1 MKTKKYNEGGKMD
14 EESGAEIE
22 VKGMDLMMAVKQLE
36 AAVKA
41 GKQMPSHYKVKACF
55 YSED

>member
-36 AAVKA
+36 ASVKA

>member
-1 MKTKKYNEGGKMD
+1 MKAKKYNYGGKM
-14 EESGAEIE
+14 EEEGAEIE
-22 VKGMDLMMAVKQLE
+22 IKAMDLPSA

-41 GKQMPSHYKVKACF
+41 SGKMPTHYKVKACY

>member
-1 MKTKKYNEGGKMD
+1 MKAKKYNYGGKM
-14 EESGAEIE
+14 EEEGAEIE
-22 VKGMDLMMAVKQLE
+22 IKAMDLSSAVKQLE

-41 GKQMPSHYKVKACF
+41 SGSAPSHYKVKACY

>member
-1 MKTKKYNEGGKMD
+1 MD

-36 AAVKA
+36 AAVKV
-41 GKQMPSHYKVKACF
+41 G
-55 YSED
+55 

>member
-1 MKTKKYNEGGKMD
+1 MKAKKYNYGGKMD
-14 EESGAEIE
+14 DMGDEIE
-22 VKGMDLMMAVKQLE
+22 IKAQDLSSAVKQLE

-41 GKQMPSHYKVKACF
+41 SGKMPTHYKVKACY

>member
-1 MKTKKYNEGGKMD
+1 MKAKKYNEGGKM
-14 EESGAEIE
+14 EEEGAEIE
-22 VKGMDLMMAVKQLE
+22 IKAMDLPSAVKQLE

-41 GKQMPSHYKVKACF
+41 SGKMPTHYKVKACY

>member
-1 MKTKKYNEGGKMD
+1 MG

-41 GKQMPSHYKVKACF
+41 GGKMPTSYKVKACF

>member
-41 GKQMPSHYKVKACF
+41 GGKMPSHYKVKACF

>member
-41 GKQMPSHYKVKACF
+41 GDNMPTHYKVKACF
-55 YSED
+55 YNED

>member
-1 MKTKKYNEGGKMD
+1 MKAKKYNEGGKM
-14 EESGAEIE
+14 EEMGEEIE
-22 VKGMDLMMAVKQLE
+22 IKAMDLSSAVKQLE

-41 GKQMPSHYKVKACF
+41 SGKMPTSYKVKACY